1 MIPLTVFRT
10 TRNVIRLS
18 RPRFWLYTAGS
29 LLLGFVAGLP
39 AGFREWYPLSFWV
52 LFGYYLIPANIL
64 IYGLND
70 LNDADTDAL
79 NAKKDEYEHRL
90 AATERRQTWLAV
102 GISAAMGIAVLG
114 VIPIAWWPL
123 HLGCLALAVLYSQ
136 RPIRLKAR
144 PLLDAY
150 ANILY
155 ALPAILGYALAAAT
169 LPPPL
174 AWILG
179 LGWTAGLHTFSAIPD
194 IAADRA
200 AGVRTT
206 AVWLGERRALWWVA
220 AHWSV
225 FAACAVWLFGA
236 LGLVAWLYPLTIGLL
251 IGSSDAPLSLVR
263 RVNRVYRALPCVN
276 ALVGF
281 AAFVWKTLLS

>member
-1 MIPLTVFRT
+1 MTPLSVFRT
-10 TRNVIRLS
+10 TRTLIRIS

-29 LLLGFVAGLP
+29 LLLGYVAGLP
-39 AGFREWYPLSFWV
+39 AGFREWYPPSFWV
-52 LFGYYLIPANIL
+52 LFGYYLIPANLL
-64 IYGLND
+64 IYGIND

-79 NAKKDEYEHRL
+79 NNKKDGYEHRL
-90 AATERRQTWLAV
+90 AATERQQTQLAV
-102 GISAAMGIAVLG
+102 GISAAIGIALLG
-114 VIPIAWWPL
+114 VIPVPWWPL
-123 HLGCLALAVLYSQ
+123 HVGCLALAVIYSQ

-155 ALPAILGYALAAAT
+155 ALPAILGYALAAGS

-174 AWILG
+174 TWILG

-194 IAADRA
+194 IEADRA

-220 AHWSV
+220 AHWSL
-225 FAACAVWLFGA
+225 FAVCAVWLFGA
-236 LGLVAWLYPLTIGLL
+236 VGLVTWLYPLTISL
-251 IGSSDAPLSLVR
+251 IIGISDSAMMLR
-263 RVNRVYRALPCVN
+263 RVNRVYRALPWIN

-281 AAFVWKTLLS
+281 AAFVWKTLFS